1 MRGKRGDAF
10 LVSRDG
16 GAVRFGLGYGDASP
30 ALFDL
35 AHAAL
40 SKDVDGSGLAAPRI
54 AGIAVT
60 DRQNNTAPKLAGK
73 PLKLGQDEYS
83 QSLAITPDGGRFVLG
98 TEFSLRAFDTQ
109 GQEQWEK
116 PGPDAAWGVNVTGDG
131 RLVLAA
137 YGDGTIRWH
146 RMSDGQEL
154 LALFVDKDDLRW
166 VVWTPSGYYMASP
179 GGEDLIGWHVNRGWD
194 QAADFFPASR
204 FRERFSRPDIVGLV
218 LETLDEDTA
227 IKKANQIAGRK
238 LDTRPLAA
246 HLPPIIRIAA
256 PAGGTHVSTGMI
268 TLDYAVRSPSGQ
280 PIESIH
286 VLLDGRPVKAIGLP
300 IRTVAADTEIRGA
313 TERHRHMSGSPGP
326 AVSRAKLRASRLHG
340 TVRPKPLA
348 SFLPW

>member
-35 AHAAL
+35 PHAAL

-194 QAADFFPASR
+194 QAADFFPASASVSALADR
-204 FRERFSRPDIVGLV
+204 TSWV
-218 LETLDEDTA
+218 LCSKRSTRTLQSKRRT
-227 IKKANQIAGRK
+227 
-238 LDTRPLAA
+238 
-246 HLPPIIRIAA
+246 
-256 PAGGTHVSTGMI
+256 
-268 TLDYAVRSPSGQ
+268 RSPAASWILAHSLRICHQ
-280 PIESIH
+280 LSASP
-286 VLLDGRPVKAIGLP
+286 LRPVAL
-300 IRTVAADTEIRGA
+300 TF
-313 TERHRHMSGSPGP
+313 
-326 AVSRAKLRASRLHG
+326 
-340 TVRPKPLA
+340 RPE
-348 SFLPW
+348 